1 MSNKGFKIVLVILA
15 IIALAGVTGVLYL
28 LLSNDSSD
36 PNRTLTIQEQVEYS
50 YTTEE
55 INLDL
60 EDHRYVQL
68 KFNILTNN
76 SDAKEEVELR
86 EFQFKNILIKETV
99 HMTSEQLQTNL
110 TQFEETLKTEMNKL
124 MEEGEITDIYIVGK
138 IVQ

>member
-1 MSNKGFKIVLVILA
+1 MSNNGFKVVLAILS
-15 IIALAGVTGVLYL
+15 IIALAGIGGVVYL
-28 LLSNDSSD
+28 LLNDTD
-36 PNRTLTIQEQVEYS
+36 ADRALTIEEQVEYS

-60 EDHRYVQL
+60 ADNRYVQL

-76 SDAKEEVELR
+76 SKARDEVELR

-99 HMTSEQLQTNL
+99 NLTSDQLQENL
-110 TQFEETLKTEMNKL
+110 SDFEDRLRDEMNKL

>member
-1 MSNKGFKIVLVILA
+1 MSNNGFKVVLVVLA
-15 IIALAGVTGVLYL
+15 VIAIAGVGGVVFL
-28 LLSNDSSD
+28 LLDDSD
-36 PNRTLTIQEQVEYS
+36 PDRALTIEEQVEYS

-60 EDHRYVQL
+60 GDNRYVQM

-76 SDAKEEVELR
+76 SDAREEIELR

-99 HMTSEQLQTNL
+99 NMTSDQLQSDL
-110 TQFEETLKTEMNKL
+110 AQFEETLKVEMNKL
-124 MEEGEITDIYIVGK
+124 MEEGEITDVYIVGK

>member
-1 MSNKGFKIVLVILA
+1 MSNNGFKVVLVVLSVIA
-15 IIALAGVTGVLYL
+15 IAGVGGVVFL
-28 LLSNDSSD
+28 LLDDSD
-36 PNRTLTIQEQVEYS
+36 PDRALTIEEQVEYS

-60 EDHRYVQL
+60 GDNRYVQM

-76 SDAKEEVELR
+76 SDAREEIELR

-99 HMTSEQLQTNL
+99 NMTSDQLQSDL
-110 TQFEETLKTEMNKL
+110 AQFEETLKVEMNKL
-124 MEEGEITDIYIVGK
+124 MEEGEITDVYIVGK

>member
-1 MSNKGFKIVLVILA
+1 MNNKGFKIVLVILA
-15 IIALAGVTGVLYL
+15 IIALVGIAGVIYL
-28 LLSNDSSD
+28 LLDDDD
-36 PNRTLTIQEQVEYS
+36 PDRALTIVEQVEYS
-50 YTTEE
+50 FTTEE

-60 EDHRYVQL
+60 DDQRYVQL

-76 SDAKEEVELR
+76 SDARDEVELR

-99 HMTSEQLQTNL
+99 NMTSAELQADL
-110 TQFEETLKTEMNKL
+110 TQFEETLKAEMNKL

>member
-1 MSNKGFKIVLVILA
+1 MNNKGFKIVLVILA
-15 IIALAGVTGVLYL
+15 IIALAGIAGVIYL
-28 LLSNDSSD
+28 LLDDDD
-36 PNRTLTIQEQVEYS
+36 PDRALTIEEQVEYS
-50 YTTEE
+50 FTTEE

-60 EDHRYVQL
+60 DDQRYVQL

-76 SDAKEEVELR
+76 SGARDEVELR

-99 HMTSEQLQTNL
+99 NMTSAELQADL
-110 TQFEETLKTEMNKL
+110 TQFEETLKAEMNKL

>member
-1 MSNKGFKIVLVILA
+1 MNNNGFKVVLVILA
-15 IIALAGVTGVLYL
+15 IIAIAGVGGVVFL
-28 LLSNDSSD
+28 LLDDSD
-36 PNRTLTIQEQVEYS
+36 PDRALTIEEQVEYS

-60 EDHRYVQL
+60 GDNRYVQM

-76 SDAKEEVELR
+76 SDAREEIELR

-99 HMTSEQLQTNL
+99 NMTSDQLQSDL
-110 TQFEETLKTEMNKL
+110 AQFEETLKVEMNKL
-124 MEEGEITDIYIVGK
+124 MEEGEITDVYIVGK

>member
-1 MSNKGFKIVLVILA
+1 MSNNGFKIVLVILA
-15 IIALAGVTGVLYL
+15 IIALAGISGIVYL
-28 LLSNDSSD
+28 LLDNDD
-36 PNRTLTIQEQVEYS
+36 PDRALTIEEQVEYS
-50 YTTEE
+50 FTTEE

-60 EDHRYVQL
+60 DDQRYVQL

-76 SDAKEEVELR
+76 SDARAEVELR

-99 HMTSEQLQTNL
+99 NMTSAQLQADL

-124 MEEGEITDIYIVGK
+124 MEEGEITDVYIVGK

>member
-1 MSNKGFKIVLVILA
+1 MSNNGFKVVLAILS
-15 IIALAGVTGVLYL
+15 IIALAGIGGVVYL
-28 LLSNDSSD
+28 LLNDTD
-36 PNRTLTIQEQVEYS
+36 ADRALTIEEQVEYS

-60 EDHRYVQL
+60 ADNRYVQL

-76 SDAKEEVELR
+76 SKARDEVELR

-99 HMTSEQLQTNL
+99 NLTSDQLQENL
-110 TQFEETLKTEMNKL
+110 SDFEDRLRDEMNKL
-124 MEEGEITDIYIVGK
+124 MEEGEITDVYIVGK

>member
-1 MSNKGFKIVLVILA
+1 MSNNGFKVVLVVLA
-15 IIALAGVTGVLYL
+15 VIAIAGVGGVVFL
-28 LLSNDSSD
+28 LLDDSD
-36 PNRTLTIQEQVEYS
+36 PDRALTIEEQVEYS

-60 EDHRYVQL
+60 SDNRYVQM

-76 SDAKEEVELR
+76 SDAREEIELR

-99 HMTSEQLQTNL
+99 NMTSDQLQSDL
-110 TQFEETLKTEMNKL
+110 AQFEETLKVEMNKL
-124 MEEGEITDIYIVGK
+124 MEEGEITDVYIVGK

>member
-1 MSNKGFKIVLVILA
+1 MSNNGFKVVLAILS
-15 IIALAGVTGVLYL
+15 IIALAGIGGVVYL
-28 LLSNDSSD
+28 LLNDTD
-36 PNRTLTIQEQVEYS
+36 ADQALTIEEQVKYS

-60 EDHRYVQL
+60 ADNRYVQL
-68 KFNILTNN
+68 KFNILTDNGKAR
-76 SDAKEEVELR
+76 DEVELR

-99 HMTSEQLQTNL
+99 NLTSDQLQENL
-110 TQFEETLKTEMNKL
+110 SDFEDRLRDEMNKL

>member
-1 MSNKGFKIVLVILA
+1 MNNKGFKIVLVILA
-15 IIALAGVTGVLYL
+15 IIALAGIAGVIYL
-28 LLSNDSSD
+28 LLDDDD
-36 PNRTLTIQEQVEYS
+36 PDRALTIEEQVEYS
-50 YTTEE
+50 FTTEE

-60 EDHRYVQL
+60 DDQRYVQL

-76 SDAKEEVELR
+76 SDARDEVELR

-99 HMTSEQLQTNL
+99 NMTSAELQADL
-110 TQFEETLKTEMNKL
+110 TQFEETLKAEMNKL

>member
-1 MSNKGFKIVLVILA
+1 MSNNGFKVVLVVLA
-15 IIALAGVTGVLYL
+15 VIAIAGVGGVFFL
-28 LLSNDSSD
+28 LLDDSD
-36 PNRTLTIQEQVEYS
+36 PDRALTIEEQVEYS

-60 EDHRYVQL
+60 GDNRYVQM

-76 SDAKEEVELR
+76 SDAREEIELR

-99 HMTSEQLQTNL
+99 NMTSDQLQSDL
-110 TQFEETLKTEMNKL
+110 AQFEETLKVEMNKL
-124 MEEGEITDIYIVGK
+124 MEEGEITDVYIVGK